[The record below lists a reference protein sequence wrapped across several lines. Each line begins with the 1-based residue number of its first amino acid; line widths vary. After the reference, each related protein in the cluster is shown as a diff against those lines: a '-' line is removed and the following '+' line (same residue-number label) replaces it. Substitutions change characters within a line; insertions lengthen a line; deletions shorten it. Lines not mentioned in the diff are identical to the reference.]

1 MFKLVNDTGGGSNSI
16 GMQVFLCVLYEC
28 EIFCQV
34 FSVGLILFQMGAK
47 DDSWRVKKK
56 IDPEFTYCKKTFFLG
71 IFVKII

>member
-1 MFKLVNDTGGGSNSI
+1 MFKLVNDIGGDSNSI

-28 EIFCQV
+28 GIFRQV

-56 IDPEFTYCKKTFFLG
+56 NLTQSSPIAKRLFPGDFC
-71 IFVKII
+71 